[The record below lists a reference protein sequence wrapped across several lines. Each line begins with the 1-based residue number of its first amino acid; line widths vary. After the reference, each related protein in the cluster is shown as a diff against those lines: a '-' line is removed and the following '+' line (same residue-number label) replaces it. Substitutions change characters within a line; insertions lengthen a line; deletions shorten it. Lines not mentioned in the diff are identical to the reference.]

1 MKTTSIFQNKTT
13 KESKDFTDR
22 TFSGLTPEEI
32 VEIANQTRDR
42 YGLLVVGLNMSPSE
56 QTGKYDLLVTRSDAY
71 MRIKHLPRYKA
82 SELGDLLKK
91 EPELRLEY
99 DFGGGLADDRGE
111 V

>member
-22 TFSGLTPEEI
+22 TFSGLTPDQI
-32 VEIANQTRDR
+32 IEIANQTRDR
-42 YGLLVVGLNMSPSE
+42 YGLLVVGLVMSPSD
-56 QTGKYDLLVTRSDAY
+56 QAGKYNLMVTKSDAY
-71 MRIKHLPRYKA
+71 MRIKNLPRYKA
-82 SELGDLLKK
+82 SDLGDLLKK

-99 DFGGGLADDRGE
+99 DFGGGLSDDRGE